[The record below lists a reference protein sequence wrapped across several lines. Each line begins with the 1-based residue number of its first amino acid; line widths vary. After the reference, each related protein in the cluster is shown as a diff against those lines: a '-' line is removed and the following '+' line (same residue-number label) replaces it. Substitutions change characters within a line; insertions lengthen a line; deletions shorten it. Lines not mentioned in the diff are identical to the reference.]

1 MHRAVRALGA
11 TTITLVL
18 AASAW
23 AAHPAAATA
32 SPAEPD
38 ETNTTQP
45 DTAASSILDKITD
58 ATRTG
63 ATSPEELADAVA
75 LPQDGAG
82 SLATDADGRLSV
94 IVTFSSRPTDADLA
108 ALEAIGAVNRVHRLS
123 PTVDVSVDTQD
134 LDALTAV
141 PGVTSV
147 VPAIR
152 PITGREMAGGASRG
166 LGTAAPVGTARG
178 VPMAPDGASCRN
190 LPVEADGPH
199 RADLAREVYR
209 VDGTGITIGIIS
221 DSYARFTDVTTP
233 EEDIAAG
240 LLPGHGNPCGYTT
253 PVRVLD
259 DSQPGTDEGRAM
271 AQLVH
276 GIAPGAEIV
285 FATGYAGRDAT
296 ADAILDL
303 ADAGADI
310 IVDDLG
316 FADEPY
322 YQQSVIS
329 LAITQVRDQGV
340 AYYSSAGNSGLP
352 GAEGTQSEDKPISSW
367 QTLAYRGTACP
378 EWADPG
384 DDVEAYDC
392 LDFDPGPDADPTL
405 TFGMFESDPPVLLMS
420 WAEPQYGVTTDFA
433 LVAYTTDAEP
443 TAVSQPSNLDPALP
457 VQASGFTEDAE
468 MADYQ
473 MVLFRDLTGIPE
485 DEITSPAVWITFF
498 TGIQNLAWLEYDES
512 DGTDLVGH
520 VTYGHSGHGEAV
532 GVAAA
537 PWDSAGSPEAFTSP
551 GPSFLRF
558 APVDPASGEPS
569 EEYDEF
575 VRVATPSIAGVD
587 DTQTSFFPIDTTDG
601 AHRFSGTSAAAPH
614 VAAIH
619 ALAAQYAP
627 EASADEITAAILDS
641 AAGMTNPYPAYL
653 DDADVFGAGLA
664 DAYGALAILPTP
676 TVDGL
681 IAEALSATSIA
692 ASWDPVSTASGY
704 LVELRADDDLIDT
717 ATLADDETALTYVD
731 LDPDTAYTVSVSV
744 LDGEGDAGTA
754 VATSVRT
761 PVPPQPSPLP
771 APPSPDTLTPDAA
784 GGITASPTG
793 LPADGGTVAITGLP
807 PLSWVA
813 GYLYSTPVSLGWAW
827 TGAAG
832 TASFTIPASVPG
844 GAHRLVVLAADG
856 TVLGWTGLS
865 VAADAAVPAS
875 VAQNR
880 GTLSA
885 TGPTESPAVLLPAAA
900 VIVLA
905 GAALASVAGKRRRRA
920 ELLRSAKPDQYR

>member
-1 MHRAVRALGA
+1 MHRAARALGA

-32 SPAEPD
+32 GPAEPD
-38 ETNTTQP
+38 ETSTTQP
-45 DTAASSILDKITD
+45 DGATSSILDKITD
-58 ATRTG
+58 ATRAG
-63 ATSPEELADAVA
+63 ASSPAELAHAVA

-94 IVTFSSRPTDADLA
+94 IVTFSARPSEADVA
-108 ALEAIGAVNRVHRLS
+108 AIEGIGDVNRVHRLT
-123 PTVDVSVDTQD
+123 PTVDVSVDPQN
-134 LDALTAV
+134 LEALTTV

-152 PITGREMAGGASRG
+152 PMTGREMAGGGQGS
-166 LGTAAPVGTARG
+166 TATLSNAARSA
-178 VPMAPDGASCRN
+178 PMAPDEESCRS

-199 RADLAREVYR
+199 RADLARDIYR

-221 DSYARFTDVTTP
+221 DSYARFTEVTTP
-233 EEDIAAG
+233 EDDIAAG
-240 LLPGHGNPCGYTT
+240 LLPGPGNPCGYTM

-259 DSQPGTDEGRAM
+259 DSQEGTDEGRAM

-322 YQQSVIS
+322 YQQSVVS
-329 LAITQVRDQGV
+329 LAIAQVRDQGV
-340 AYYSSAGNSGLP
+340 AYYSSAGNTGIH
-352 GAEGTQSEDKPISSW
+352 GAEGTPSEDKPISSW
-367 QTLAYRGTACP
+367 QTMEYRGTDCP

-384 DDVEAYDC
+384 ADVEAYDC
-392 LDFDPGPDADPTL
+392 LDVDPGPDADPTL
-405 TFGMFESDPPVLLMS
+405 TFGMFESEPPVLLMS
-420 WAEPQYGVTTDFA
+420 WAEPQYGVTTEFA

-443 TAVSQPSNLDPALP
+443 RVVSQPGNFDPALP
-457 VQASGFTEDAE
+457 VQVSGFTEDAE

-473 MVLFRDLTGIPE
+473 MVLMRDLTGIPE
-485 DEITSPAVWITFF
+485 ENITSPAVWITFF

-512 DGTDLVGH
+512 DGSDLVGH

-537 PWDSAGSPEAFTSP
+537 PWYSPGSPESFTSP

-575 VRVATPSIAGVD
+575 VTVATPSITGVD
-587 DTQTSFFPIDTTDG
+587 DTQTSFFPTETTDG
-601 AHRFSGTSAAAPH
+601 EHRFSGTSAAAPH

-664 DAYGALAILPTP
+664 DAYGTLATLPTRA
-676 TVDGL
+676 VDGL
-681 IAEALSATSIA
+681 NAEALSATSIA
-692 ASWDPVSTASGY
+692 VSWDPVSTASGY

-717 ATLADDETALTYVD
+717 ATLADEQTALTYVD
-731 LDPDTAYTVSVSV
+731 LDPDTAYTVTVSV
-744 LDGEGDAGTA
+744 VDGEGDAGTGVTA
-754 VATSVRT
+754 SVRT
-761 PVPPQPSPLP
+761 PIPAQPTPLP
-771 APPSPDTLTPDAA
+771 APPAPETLTPDAT
-784 GGITASPTG
+784 GGIAASPTS
-793 LPADGGTVAITGLP
+793 LPADGGSVTVTGLP
-807 PLSWVA
+807 PLSWVS
-813 GYLYSTPVSLGWAW
+813 GYLYSTPISLGWAW
-827 TGAAG
+827 SGPSG
-832 TASFTIPASVPG
+832 TATFTIPASVAG

-856 TVLGWTGLS
+856 TVLGWAGVS
-865 VAADAAVPAS
+865 VAADAVVPAS
-875 VAQNR
+875 VTQTR

-905 GAALASVAGKRRRRA
+905 GAGLASVAGKRRRRA
-920 ELLRSAKPDQYR
+920 ELLRSTERDQYR